1 MNEMLILGGIL
12 AAVWLALMYMRVPS
26 SIAFLS
32 ILIGQLLSQEAGA
45 NVYDFVTSILQIN
58 EARYLEMALLLLP
71 LLLTVLFLR
80 NHVPQ
85 AKLYVEAVPLLL
97 VSALT
102 LSLLG
107 PLIPELNDLMVK
119 ATDNQIESYKSIIVV
134 ASTVSALLSA
144 WLSYPKI
151 STKKK
156 H

>member
-45 NVYDFVTSILQIN
+45 NVYDFVTSILQVN

-80 NHVPQ
+80 NRVPQ

>member
-1 MNEMLILGGIL
+1 MLILGGII
-12 AAVWLALMYMRVPS
+12 VGFWLLLMYMRAPS

-32 ILIGQLLSQEAGA
+32 ILIGQLLSKEAGA
-45 NVYDFVTSILQIN
+45 NVYDFVASVLQIK
-58 EARYLEMALLLLP
+58 EPRFIEIALLLLP
-71 LLLTVLFLR
+71 LILTVLILKNR
-80 NHVPQ
+80 VPQ

-102 LSLLG
+102 LSLLA
-107 PLIPELNDLMVK
+107 PLVPELNDLINQ
-119 ATDNQIESYKSIIVV
+119 ATNNQLDSYKSLIVA

-151 STKKK
+151 GKKKK